1 MSYDANGRVTHITD
15 HAVTGQNR
23 AFTYDGLGRL
33 STASGPWGAGSYTYD
48 LLNNIRSKSLGADT
62 VEIQYNANN
71 QISRARDTRDGN
83 IWRREGTARQKLHL
97 SRHPLRLL
105 VICERDPSC
114 VEGKAQQARYNGA

>member
-1 MSYDANGRVTHITD
+1 MS
-15 HAVTGQNR
+15 GQNR

-83 IWRREGTARQKLHL
+83 IWRTYVHDARGNVTSNNRFGFSYDRSDQPVTMWGIASSCGGTMKHNAPR
-97 SRHPLRLL
+97 
-105 VICERDPSC
+105 
-114 VEGKAQQARYNGA
+114 AA